1 MNSELDISQYFEQIK
16 WGGSDY
22 NDYNDYNES
31 NVEVLV
37 RYYKR
42 LCNLVQPPAYN
53 IETFSD
59 TCLPQ
64 GHLQMLVSK
73 LWLFLA
79 GALSALVTKHPSTP
93 WRSDDYFFR
102 ENEVLKAFLDSIRT
116 PSNTKLLNEFNE
128 IFNEWH
134 IWRKWTFT
142 RIRRKPVELYEDYF
156 EIRDLIEEYRGILDS
171 IMSMCDKLKCDTD
184 VSGRELTL
192 CINSL
197 FQVTKR
203 LRFLCSCESLN
214 DNVNYYKSSKDTISS
229 NVNSNI
235 TCPENTLIISL
246 FHQLSELYLKEDN
259 VNAATTYQNVV
270 QELSKWPN
278 KITSGDDFDSSK
290 GTKLKGIGKKTCQFI
305 DEILQT
311 GKLGKV
317 NEKIELL
324 GDATKPPDNC
334 NDDMSCDDMSCES
347 VHDRDIEEV
356 KMEIKELDITDDVI
370 SLFEVPDEAFSKS
383 ITLPLLFREEGKF
396 LIKDYCFECSVAC
409 EELTTKYLEDYDS
422 EDVTQQ
428 IRPDKYTSCLT
439 TPEITKKFMTEHKHE
454 LENLCSI
461 GQEWLKKYDNYYA
474 KIFKERNS
482 YHPGQKEAFLFF
494 QPKESTS
501 INFLLDSEI
510 DETDIIST
518 ENSVVHRTQIIC
530 DEILLTMNSY
540 DTKMMSISSSPSPI
554 KCGKKIC
561 VGAKEIDMMYD
572 FNIYYD
578 REGMEK
584 FLDHEMCLHYSRW
597 KVCNKPIDLP
607 NECHTDEDNKLCCK
621 CKIIRCVDCSYK
633 ILPFLKGGNKYTCG
647 KCKQNGLCIFCMY
660 VGGSGEYSLAADSE
674 IISCDDGC
682 CNTYCVHC
690 IDEYRITYPKCTYC
704 STYYCSLC
712 FIECPGCQD
721 SVCKGCMYERG
732 GSFYCPCCDTLYC
745 PGCQQTIQMKCV
757 GCDRNVCE
765 ESCIESN
772 CDICHNQYCT
782 DCDEKIE
789 NCSVCENDVC
799 EKCWDEGNNCCNN
812 CTHNKDSNT

>member
-1 MNSELDISQYFEQIK
+1 MNSELDISQYFKQSNLGVRQYFQQSNL
-16 WGGSDY
+16 GGS
-22 NDYNDYNES
+22 DYNDYNES

-42 LCNLVQPPAYN
+42 LCSLVQPPAYN
-53 IETFSD
+53 IDTFLN
-59 TCLPQ
+59 TWLPQ
-64 GHLQMLVSK
+64 DNLQRLVSK
-73 LWLFLA
+73 LWRLLA
-79 GALSALVTKHPSTP
+79 GALSVLVTQDAIVP
-93 WRSDDYFFR
+93 WRRDDSFFR
-102 ENEVLKAFLDSIRT
+102 KREVLKAFLDSNRT
-116 PSNTKLLNEFNE
+116 PSNTKLLDEFNE
-128 IFNEWH
+128 IFHEWH
-134 IWRKWTFT
+134 SWRKWMVITH
-142 RIRRKPVELYEDYF
+142 KPVELYEDYF

-184 VSGRELTL
+184 VSGRKLTL

-203 LRFLCSCESLN
+203 LRFLCSCDLSN
-214 DNVNYYKSSKDTISS
+214 DEAIGYKSSEDTLF
-229 NVNSNI
+229 NNI
-235 TCPENTLIISL
+235 NTDIACPENTLIIRL

-270 QELSKWPN
+270 QELSKWPD
-278 KITSGDDFDSSK
+278 KITGGDDFDSSK
-290 GTKLKGIGKKTCQFI
+290 GTKLKGIGKKTCEFI

-317 NEKIELL
+317 NEKMELL

-334 NDDMSCDDMSCES
+334 NDDMSCDDMSCDS
-347 VHDRDIEEV
+347 VHDGDIEEV

-383 ITLPLLFREEGKF
+383 ITLPLLFKEEGKF
-396 LIKDYCFECSVAC
+396 LIKDCCFECSVVC

-422 EDVTQQ
+422 EDVTRQ

-439 TPEITKKFMTEHKHE
+439 TPEITKKFMTEHKDE

-461 GQEWLKKYDNYYA
+461 GQEWLNKYDNYYA

-494 QPKESTS
+494 EPIESTS
-501 INFLLDSEI
+501 INFLLDCEVD

-518 ENSVVHRTQIIC
+518 ENSVVHRTQMIC
-530 DEILLTMNSY
+530 SEILLTMNEY
-540 DTKMMSISSSPSPI
+540 HTKMISVSSHPGPI
-554 KCGKKIC
+554 ECSKKIC
-561 VGAKEIDMMYD
+561 VGAKEFDYD
-572 FNIYYD
+572 FDIHYD

-584 FLDHEMCLHYSRW
+584 FLDDETCSHYSRW

-607 NECHTDEDNKLCCK
+607 NECHTDEDNQLCSK

-633 ILPFLKGGNKYTCG
+633 ILPFLKDGNKYTCG
-647 KCKQNGLCIFCMY
+647 KCKLNGLCIFCMP
-660 VGGSGEYSLAADSE
+660 STEDSK

-682 CNTYCVHC
+682 CNTYCIDC
-690 IDEYRITYPKCTYC
+690 IEDYDITYGKCTYC
-704 STYYCSLC
+704 STSYCSLC
-712 FIECPGCQD
+712 FIECPGCLE
-721 SVCKGCMYERG
+721 SVCKDCMYERG

-745 PGCQQTIQMKCV
+745 PGCQQTIQIKCT

-765 ESCIESN
+765 ERCIDTN

-782 DCDEKIE
+782 DCDEKIK
-789 NCSVCENDVC
+789 NCSVCQNDVC
-799 EKCWDEGNNCCNN
+799 EKCWDEENDCCHN
-812 CTHNKDSNT
+812 CTQNKDSNM